1 MKICD
6 AMAFA
11 HSRGVIHRDLKPSN
25 LIIQPSNEGDS
36 VKVVDF
42 GIVKLTESN
51 QTHTIPGVILG
62 TPHYMAPEQAR
73 GEKVDHRC
81 DIFTAGVLLYELLT
95 TRPCYDEEDKGIL
108 LEKVKN
114 ADFVPPEKFR
124 AGLSPRLLNILAKAM
139 AVDPN
144 ERYQTAQALGDDL
157 THWLGGKP
165 ITARPVTWMERSWR
179 WCKRKPTVAGLC
191 ATIPLLLLTLGI
203 GGPVVAWQQTENARL
218 EKRLRAEAQKNEQH
232 ARQLEEEQRKRADAN
247 FEVAQKTV
255 DDFLTNVSESDL
267 WDQPQMELQR
277 RQLLE
282 KARTYYQEFIQQLT
296 DDPKPKAKLKPKPK
310 AKPKPK
316 PKPKPEAKPKP
327 KPIRKLAKAKPRR
340 KPKPPDAFTSVLRT
354 VEKLKNRPPPKE
366 KKKEDKK
373 PEKKETFEQ
382 QVAQA
387 LMSRTARHDPLRSL
401 AISEIDLVR
410 QQIRECWS
418 LPAGAKEA
426 ENLSIEIKMAMN
438 PDGTVRQARILDQ
451 NRLQSDPFFRAAA
464 ESALRAVLN
473 PHCNPL
479 KLPPEKYQQ
488 WQNMILIFDPRD
500 MF

>member
-1 MKICD
+1 MRD
-6 AMAFA
+6 ALVYSVLSHA
-11 HSRGVIHRDLKPSN
+11 VIMVIGYFGLPY
-25 LIIQPSNEGDS
+25 IQREAVLTDTPIMVE
-36 VKVVDF
+36 
-42 GIVKLTESN
+42 IV
-51 QTHTIPGVILG
+51 
-62 TPHYMAPEQAR
+62 
-73 GEKVDHRC
+73 
-81 DIFTAGVLLYELLT
+81 
-95 TRPCYDEEDKGIL
+95 
-108 LEKVKN
+108 
-114 ADFVPPEKFR
+114 
-124 AGLSPRLLNILAKAM
+124 
-139 AVDPN
+139 
-144 ERYQTAQALGDDL
+144 
-157 THWLGGKP
+157 
-165 ITARPVTWMERSWR
+165 
-179 WCKRKPTVAGLC
+179 
-191 ATIPLLLLTLGI
+191 
-203 GGPVVAWQQTENARL
+203 
-218 EKRLRAEAQKNEQH
+218 
-232 ARQLEEEQRKRADAN
+232 
-247 FEVAQKTV
+247 
-255 DDFLTNVSESDL
+255 NVSEL
-267 WDQPQMELQR
+267 TNAPPPKP
-277 RQLLE
+277 E
-282 KARTYYQEFIQQLT
+282 KKPPPKAEKKPPPPPKKPSQTAAPPPPPPAKDPEVAALPAE
-296 DDPKPKAKLKPKPK
+296 PKPKAKL
-310 AKPKPK
+310 K

-366 KKKEDKK
+366 NKKEDKK

>member
-1 MKICD
+1 MRD
-6 AMAFA
+6 ALVYSVLSHA
-11 HSRGVIHRDLKPSN
+11 VIMVIGYFGLPF
-25 LIIQPSNEGDS
+25 IQREAVLTDTPIMVE
-36 VKVVDF
+36 
-42 GIVKLTESN
+42 IV
-51 QTHTIPGVILG
+51 
-62 TPHYMAPEQAR
+62 
-73 GEKVDHRC
+73 
-81 DIFTAGVLLYELLT
+81 
-95 TRPCYDEEDKGIL
+95 
-108 LEKVKN
+108 
-114 ADFVPPEKFR
+114 
-124 AGLSPRLLNILAKAM
+124 
-139 AVDPN
+139 
-144 ERYQTAQALGDDL
+144 
-157 THWLGGKP
+157 
-165 ITARPVTWMERSWR
+165 
-179 WCKRKPTVAGLC
+179 
-191 ATIPLLLLTLGI
+191 
-203 GGPVVAWQQTENARL
+203 
-218 EKRLRAEAQKNEQH
+218 
-232 ARQLEEEQRKRADAN
+232 
-247 FEVAQKTV
+247 
-255 DDFLTNVSESDL
+255 NVSEL
-267 WDQPQMELQR
+267 TNAPPPKPEKKPPPKAEKKLPLPPKKPPQTAAPPPPPPAKDPEVAALPA
-277 RQLLE
+277 E
-282 KARTYYQEFIQQLT
+282 
-296 DDPKPKAKLKPKPK
+296 PKPKAKL
-310 AKPKPK
+310 K

-366 KKKEDKK
+366 NKKEDKK

-382 QVAQA
+382 QMAQA

>member
-1 MKICD
+1 MRD
-6 AMAFA
+6 ALVYSVLSHA
-11 HSRGVIHRDLKPSN
+11 VIMVIGYFGLPY
-25 LIIQPSNEGDS
+25 IQREAVLTDTPIMVE
-36 VKVVDF
+36 
-42 GIVKLTESN
+42 IV
-51 QTHTIPGVILG
+51 
-62 TPHYMAPEQAR
+62 
-73 GEKVDHRC
+73 
-81 DIFTAGVLLYELLT
+81 
-95 TRPCYDEEDKGIL
+95 
-108 LEKVKN
+108 
-114 ADFVPPEKFR
+114 
-124 AGLSPRLLNILAKAM
+124 
-139 AVDPN
+139 
-144 ERYQTAQALGDDL
+144 
-157 THWLGGKP
+157 
-165 ITARPVTWMERSWR
+165 
-179 WCKRKPTVAGLC
+179 
-191 ATIPLLLLTLGI
+191 
-203 GGPVVAWQQTENARL
+203 
-218 EKRLRAEAQKNEQH
+218 
-232 ARQLEEEQRKRADAN
+232 
-247 FEVAQKTV
+247 
-255 DDFLTNVSESDL
+255 NVSE
-267 WDQPQMELQR
+267 
-277 RQLLE
+277 
-282 KARTYYQEFIQQLT
+282 LT
-296 DDPKPKAKLKPKPK
+296 NAPPPKPEKKPPPKAEKKPPPPPKKPSQTAAPPPPPPAKDPEVAALPAEPKPK

-316 PKPKPEAKPKP
+316 PKPEAKSKP

-354 VEKLKNRPPPKE
+354 VEKLKNRPQPKE
-366 KKKEDKK
+366 NKKEDKK

-382 QVAQA
+382 QMAQA

>member
-1 MKICD
+1 MRD
-6 AMAFA
+6 ALVYSVLSHA
-11 HSRGVIHRDLKPSN
+11 VIMVIGYFGLPY
-25 LIIQPSNEGDS
+25 IQREAVLTDTPIMVE
-36 VKVVDF
+36 
-42 GIVKLTESN
+42 IV
-51 QTHTIPGVILG
+51 
-62 TPHYMAPEQAR
+62 
-73 GEKVDHRC
+73 
-81 DIFTAGVLLYELLT
+81 
-95 TRPCYDEEDKGIL
+95 
-108 LEKVKN
+108 
-114 ADFVPPEKFR
+114 
-124 AGLSPRLLNILAKAM
+124 
-139 AVDPN
+139 
-144 ERYQTAQALGDDL
+144 
-157 THWLGGKP
+157 
-165 ITARPVTWMERSWR
+165 
-179 WCKRKPTVAGLC
+179 
-191 ATIPLLLLTLGI
+191 
-203 GGPVVAWQQTENARL
+203 
-218 EKRLRAEAQKNEQH
+218 
-232 ARQLEEEQRKRADAN
+232 
-247 FEVAQKTV
+247 
-255 DDFLTNVSESDL
+255 NVSEL
-267 WDQPQMELQR
+267 TNAPPPKPEKKPPPKAEKKPPQHPKKPSQTAAPPPPPPAKDPEVAALPA
-277 RQLLE
+277 E
-282 KARTYYQEFIQQLT
+282 
-296 DDPKPKAKLKPKPK
+296 PKPKA
-310 AKPKPK
+310 K

-340 KPKPPDAFTSVLRT
+340 KPKPPDAFTSVVRT
-354 VEKLKNRPPPKE
+354 VEKLKHRPPPKE
-366 KKKEDKK
+366 NKKEDKK

-382 QVAQA
+382 QMAQA

>member
-1 MKICD
+1 MRD
-6 AMAFA
+6 ALVYSVLSHA
-11 HSRGVIHRDLKPSN
+11 VIMVIGYFGLPY
-25 LIIQPSNEGDS
+25 IQREAVLTDTPIMVE
-36 VKVVDF
+36 
-42 GIVKLTESN
+42 IV
-51 QTHTIPGVILG
+51 
-62 TPHYMAPEQAR
+62 
-73 GEKVDHRC
+73 
-81 DIFTAGVLLYELLT
+81 
-95 TRPCYDEEDKGIL
+95 
-108 LEKVKN
+108 
-114 ADFVPPEKFR
+114 
-124 AGLSPRLLNILAKAM
+124 
-139 AVDPN
+139 
-144 ERYQTAQALGDDL
+144 
-157 THWLGGKP
+157 
-165 ITARPVTWMERSWR
+165 
-179 WCKRKPTVAGLC
+179 
-191 ATIPLLLLTLGI
+191 
-203 GGPVVAWQQTENARL
+203 
-218 EKRLRAEAQKNEQH
+218 
-232 ARQLEEEQRKRADAN
+232 
-247 FEVAQKTV
+247 
-255 DDFLTNVSESDL
+255 NVSE
-267 WDQPQMELQR
+267 
-277 RQLLE
+277 
-282 KARTYYQEFIQQLT
+282 LT
-296 DDPKPKAKLKPKPK
+296 NAPPPKPEKKPPPKVEKKPPPPPKKPSQTAAPPPPPSPPPKDPEVAALPAEPKPQ
-310 AKPKPK
+310 AK

-366 KKKEDKK
+366 NKKEDKK

-382 QVAQA
+382 QMAQA

>member
-1 MKICD
+1 MRD
-6 AMAFA
+6 ALVYSVLSHA
-11 HSRGVIHRDLKPSN
+11 VIMVIGYFGLPY
-25 LIIQPSNEGDS
+25 IQREAVLTDTPIMVE
-36 VKVVDF
+36 
-42 GIVKLTESN
+42 IV
-51 QTHTIPGVILG
+51 
-62 TPHYMAPEQAR
+62 
-73 GEKVDHRC
+73 
-81 DIFTAGVLLYELLT
+81 
-95 TRPCYDEEDKGIL
+95 
-108 LEKVKN
+108 
-114 ADFVPPEKFR
+114 
-124 AGLSPRLLNILAKAM
+124 
-139 AVDPN
+139 
-144 ERYQTAQALGDDL
+144 
-157 THWLGGKP
+157 
-165 ITARPVTWMERSWR
+165 
-179 WCKRKPTVAGLC
+179 
-191 ATIPLLLLTLGI
+191 
-203 GGPVVAWQQTENARL
+203 
-218 EKRLRAEAQKNEQH
+218 
-232 ARQLEEEQRKRADAN
+232 
-247 FEVAQKTV
+247 
-255 DDFLTNVSESDL
+255 NVSEL
-267 WDQPQMELQR
+267 TNAPPPKP
-277 RQLLE
+277 E
-282 KARTYYQEFIQQLT
+282 KKPPPKAEKKPPPPPKKPSQTAAPPPPPRAKDPEVAALPAE
-296 DDPKPKAKLKPKPK
+296 PKPKA
-310 AKPKPK
+310 KPK

-366 KKKEDKK
+366 NKKEDKK

-382 QVAQA
+382 QMAQA

>member
-1 MKICD
+1 MRD
-6 AMAFA
+6 ALVYSVLSHA
-11 HSRGVIHRDLKPSN
+11 VIMVIGYFGLPY
-25 LIIQPSNEGDS
+25 IQREAVLTDTPIMVE
-36 VKVVDF
+36 
-42 GIVKLTESN
+42 IV
-51 QTHTIPGVILG
+51 
-62 TPHYMAPEQAR
+62 
-73 GEKVDHRC
+73 
-81 DIFTAGVLLYELLT
+81 
-95 TRPCYDEEDKGIL
+95 
-108 LEKVKN
+108 
-114 ADFVPPEKFR
+114 
-124 AGLSPRLLNILAKAM
+124 
-139 AVDPN
+139 
-144 ERYQTAQALGDDL
+144 
-157 THWLGGKP
+157 
-165 ITARPVTWMERSWR
+165 
-179 WCKRKPTVAGLC
+179 
-191 ATIPLLLLTLGI
+191 
-203 GGPVVAWQQTENARL
+203 
-218 EKRLRAEAQKNEQH
+218 
-232 ARQLEEEQRKRADAN
+232 
-247 FEVAQKTV
+247 
-255 DDFLTNVSESDL
+255 NVSEL
-267 WDQPQMELQR
+267 TNAPPPKP
-277 RQLLE
+277 E
-282 KARTYYQEFIQQLT
+282 KKPPPKAEKKPPPPPKKPSQTAAPPPPPPPPAKDPEVAALPAE
-296 DDPKPKAKLKPKPK
+296 PKPKA
-310 AKPKPK
+310 K

-366 KKKEDKK
+366 NKKEDKK

-382 QVAQA
+382 QMAQA

-426 ENLSIEIKMAMN
+426 ENLSIKIRMAMN

>member
-1 MKICD
+1 MRD
-6 AMAFA
+6 ALVYSVLSHA
-11 HSRGVIHRDLKPSN
+11 VIMVIGYFGLPY
-25 LIIQPSNEGDS
+25 IQREAVLTDTPIMVE
-36 VKVVDF
+36 
-42 GIVKLTESN
+42 IV
-51 QTHTIPGVILG
+51 
-62 TPHYMAPEQAR
+62 
-73 GEKVDHRC
+73 
-81 DIFTAGVLLYELLT
+81 
-95 TRPCYDEEDKGIL
+95 
-108 LEKVKN
+108 
-114 ADFVPPEKFR
+114 
-124 AGLSPRLLNILAKAM
+124 
-139 AVDPN
+139 
-144 ERYQTAQALGDDL
+144 
-157 THWLGGKP
+157 
-165 ITARPVTWMERSWR
+165 
-179 WCKRKPTVAGLC
+179 
-191 ATIPLLLLTLGI
+191 
-203 GGPVVAWQQTENARL
+203 
-218 EKRLRAEAQKNEQH
+218 
-232 ARQLEEEQRKRADAN
+232 
-247 FEVAQKTV
+247 
-255 DDFLTNVSESDL
+255 NVSEL
-267 WDQPQMELQR
+267 TNAPPPKP
-277 RQLLE
+277 E
-282 KARTYYQEFIQQLT
+282 KKPPPKAEKKPPPPPKKPSQTAAPPPPPPAKDPEVAALPAE
-296 DDPKPKAKLKPKPK
+296 PKPKA
-310 AKPKPK
+310 K

-366 KKKEDKK
+366 NKKEDKK

-382 QVAQA
+382 QMAQA

>member
-1 MKICD
+1 MRD
-6 AMAFA
+6 ALVYSVLSHA
-11 HSRGVIHRDLKPSN
+11 VIMVIGYFGLPY
-25 LIIQPSNEGDS
+25 IQREAVLTDTPIMVE
-36 VKVVDF
+36 
-42 GIVKLTESN
+42 IV
-51 QTHTIPGVILG
+51 
-62 TPHYMAPEQAR
+62 
-73 GEKVDHRC
+73 
-81 DIFTAGVLLYELLT
+81 
-95 TRPCYDEEDKGIL
+95 
-108 LEKVKN
+108 
-114 ADFVPPEKFR
+114 
-124 AGLSPRLLNILAKAM
+124 
-139 AVDPN
+139 
-144 ERYQTAQALGDDL
+144 
-157 THWLGGKP
+157 
-165 ITARPVTWMERSWR
+165 
-179 WCKRKPTVAGLC
+179 
-191 ATIPLLLLTLGI
+191 
-203 GGPVVAWQQTENARL
+203 
-218 EKRLRAEAQKNEQH
+218 
-232 ARQLEEEQRKRADAN
+232 
-247 FEVAQKTV
+247 
-255 DDFLTNVSESDL
+255 NVSE
-267 WDQPQMELQR
+267 
-277 RQLLE
+277 
-282 KARTYYQEFIQQLT
+282 LT
-296 DDPKPKAKLKPKPK
+296 NAPPPKPEKKPPPQHPKKPSQTAAPPPPPPAKDPEVAALPAEPKPK

-316 PKPKPEAKPKP
+316 PKPEAKLKP

-366 KKKEDKK
+366 NKKEDKK

-382 QVAQA
+382 QMAQA

>member
-1 MKICD
+1 MRD
-6 AMAFA
+6 ALVYSVLSHA
-11 HSRGVIHRDLKPSN
+11 VIMVIGYFGLPY
-25 LIIQPSNEGDS
+25 IQREAVLTDTPIMVE
-36 VKVVDF
+36 
-42 GIVKLTESN
+42 IV
-51 QTHTIPGVILG
+51 
-62 TPHYMAPEQAR
+62 
-73 GEKVDHRC
+73 
-81 DIFTAGVLLYELLT
+81 
-95 TRPCYDEEDKGIL
+95 
-108 LEKVKN
+108 
-114 ADFVPPEKFR
+114 
-124 AGLSPRLLNILAKAM
+124 
-139 AVDPN
+139 
-144 ERYQTAQALGDDL
+144 
-157 THWLGGKP
+157 
-165 ITARPVTWMERSWR
+165 
-179 WCKRKPTVAGLC
+179 
-191 ATIPLLLLTLGI
+191 
-203 GGPVVAWQQTENARL
+203 
-218 EKRLRAEAQKNEQH
+218 
-232 ARQLEEEQRKRADAN
+232 
-247 FEVAQKTV
+247 
-255 DDFLTNVSESDL
+255 NVSE
-267 WDQPQMELQR
+267 
-277 RQLLE
+277 
-282 KARTYYQEFIQQLT
+282 LT
-296 DDPKPKAKLKPKPK
+296 NAPPPKPEKKPPPKAEKKPPPPPKKPSQTAAPPPPPPAKDPEVAALPAEPKPQ
-310 AKPKPK
+310 AKPK

-366 KKKEDKK
+366 NKKEDKK
-373 PEKKETFEQ
+373 PEQKETFEQ
-382 QVAQA
+382 QMAQA